1 MAKTFDTS
9 RVGGGT
15 YELEQDSSGNY
26 KLKSVGFQQVNKLNL
41 PNLTNLDIPQ
51 ATIGPITKLP
61 VKPDVADPYKKLA
74 GDQGDNNRDR
84 IISQNYKRINPKDIS
99 VRQASVSELGQKT
112 NTTYNAM
119 SDAEKASVAAG
130 TSGMTFKGAGDVTK
144 QYTDPQK
151 YGIRT
156 TTTNPMDIREQAAVG
171 NKAQFETFMGD
182 AVTMDGP
189 YSMSTAKTYS
199 TPRTIAD
206 QNKFLGRTFT
216 DKTTGLQKVKSNFQK
231 IKDKANKIVEGSATL
246 MVLGGIG
253 KGLKTFEDAL
263 LGPDQVELNT
273 ANKKALNALGYKTNA
288 QLGIMT
294 DPGRVAGN
302 PADSVFAGMNAT
314 SAFGD
319 ISKGAASR
327 ISTRNKTAMKKAG
340 TWTKEKLDKFNAK
353 TKEFEKQKAE
363 HDAAAAKDKA
373 QAQAAKD
380 NRAGVGGSCF
390 IAGTKVTMSDGT
402 LKNIENI
409 VVGDKVKGHKE
420 DNTVIKLDPT
430 LLADRKLYSFN
441 DNEHYFFTSEHPFMT
456 EEGWKS
462 IKPEK
467 TKERD
472 GIELYKQ
479 LKGELKV
486 GDKLVTDNGS
496 VEVKD
501 IKSKEISN
509 PEMPLY
515 NFNVSNDNSYIA
527 DDYVVHNK
535 GCFIKG
541 TLVTMADGSTKPVEQ
556 VDLGDEVAE
565 GGSVFAVGRFLNT
578 ELYDYKG
585 VKVSGS
591 HMVNED
597 GVWMR
602 VKDTKHGKSL
612 GNDLN
617 TVYVFG
623 SENRRILING
633 ILFTDYFEVNEQDK
647 LIEDSEDFFN
657 NWKDYGNNVDVD
669 NVATLNMNYEI

>member
-1 MAKTFDTS
+1 MANTFDTS

-15 YELEQDSSGNY
+15 YELEQDSNGNY
-26 KLKSVGFQQVNKLNL
+26 ALKSVGFEQVNKLNL

-61 VKPDVADPYKKLA
+61 VQPDVADPFKKLA
-74 GDQGDNNRDR
+74 DQQGNDNRDR
-84 IISQNYKRINPKDIS
+84 IISQNYERINPKDIS
-99 VRQASVSELGQKT
+99 VKQAGDRQALDPRDDRSPQEIQNLKDAQS
-112 NTTYNAM
+112 TYNTARDRFGTVGGGTAQDLKDMKAANETIM
-119 SDAEKASVAAG
+119 SAREKYR
-130 TSGMTFKGAGDVTK
+130 TET
-144 QYTDPQK
+144 QY
-151 YGIRT
+151 
-156 TTTNPMDIREQAAVG
+156 N
-171 NKAQFETFMGD
+171 
-182 AVTMDGP
+182 
-189 YSMSTAKTYS
+189 
-199 TPRTIAD
+199 TP
-206 QNKFLGRTFT
+206 
-216 DKTTGLQKVKSNFQK
+216 KTTGLQDVKSKVTSAVSNTVKNIMDNSATVMVAKGAASILKGIANAMIDPYQQ
-231 IKDKANKIVEGSATL
+231 DLNKANKN
-246 MVLGGIG
+246 
-253 KGLKTFEDAL
+253 AL
-263 LGPDQVELNT
+263 T
-273 ANKKALNALGYKTNA
+273 SLGYKTNFE
-288 QLGIMT
+288 LGLST
-294 DPGRVAGN
+294 DPGRIAGN
-302 PADSVFAGMNAT
+302 PADNVFAGMNAQ
-314 SAFGD
+314 SAKGD
-319 ISKGAASR
+319 ISKGASKR
-327 ISTRNKTAMKKAG
+327 IETRTKTAMKKAG
-340 TWTKEKLDKFNAK
+340 TWSKEKLDKFNAK
-353 TKEFEKQKAE
+353 TEKFKQQKAE

-441 DNEHYFFTSEHPFMT
+441 NSEHYFFTSEHPFMT

-472 GIELYKQ
+472 GIELYEQ

-496 VEVKD
+496 VEIKD

-527 DDYVVHNK
+527 DNYVVHNK

-585 VKVSGS
+585 IKVSGS
-591 HMVNED
+591 HMVNEN
-597 GVWMR
+597 GTWMR

-657 NWKDYGNNVDVD
+657 NWKSYGNTIDEHNV
-669 NVATLNMNYEI
+669 NTLNGS

>member
-15 YELEQDSSGNY
+15 YELEQDSNGNY
-26 KLKSVGFQQVNKLNL
+26 ALKSVGFEQVNKLNL
-41 PNLTNLDIPQ
+41 PDLTNLDIPQ
-51 ATIGPITKLP
+51 ATIGPITKQP
-61 VKPDVADPYKKLA
+61 VDNPDVADPFKKLS
-74 GDQGDNNRDR
+74 DQQGNDNRDR
-84 IISQNYKRINPKDIS
+84 TISQNYERINPKDIS
-99 VRQASVSELGQKT
+99 VKQAGDRQALDPRDDRSPQEIQNLQNAQS
-112 NTTYNAM
+112 TYNTARDKFGTVGGGTAQDLKDMKSANETIM
-119 SDAEKASVAAG
+119 SAREKYR
-130 TSGMTFKGAGDVTK
+130 TET
-144 QYTDPQK
+144 QY
-151 YGIRT
+151 
-156 TTTNPMDIREQAAVG
+156 NP
-171 NKAQFETFMGD
+171 
-182 AVTMDGP
+182 
-189 YSMSTAKTYS
+189 S
-199 TPRTIAD
+199 
-206 QNKFLGRTFT
+206 
-216 DKTTGLQKVKSNFQK
+216 KTTGLQDVKSNFQK
-231 IKDKANKIVEGSATL
+231 VKDKANQIVKGSATVML
-246 MVLGGIG
+246 LEGAGKIFQGIG
-253 KGLKTFEDAL
+253 EAL
-263 LGPDQVELNT
+263 LGPDQVELNN
-273 ANKKALNALGYKTNA
+273 ANTKALRSLGYKTNA
-288 QLGIMT
+288 ELGLST
-294 DPGRVAGN
+294 DPQRIAGN
-302 PADSVFAGMNAT
+302 PADNVFAGMNAG
-314 SAFGD
+314 SMFGD
-319 ISKGAASR
+319 ITKGAQKR
-327 ISTRNKTAMKKAG
+327 IDTRNKTAMKKAG
-340 TWTKEKLDKFNAK
+340 TWSKEKLDKFNAK

-363 HDAAAAKDKA
+363 HDSAAAKDKA
-373 QAQAAKD
+373 QAAAAKE
-380 NRAGVGGSCF
+380 NRAGTGGSCF

-402 LKNIENI
+402 FKNIENI

-472 GIELYKQ
+472 GIELYEQ

-496 VEVKD
+496 VEIKN

-509 PEMPLY
+509 PKMPLY

-527 DDYVVHNK
+527 DNYVVHNK

-556 VDLGDEVAE
+556 VDLGDKVAE

-585 VKVSGS
+585 IKVSGS
-591 HMVNED
+591 HMVNEN
-597 GVWMR
+597 GTWMR
-602 VKDTKHGKSL
+602 VRDTKHGKSL

-633 ILFTDYFEVNEQDK
+633 ILFTDYFEVNEQNE
-647 LIEDSEDFFN
+647 LINNEKDFFN
-657 NWKDYGNNVDVD
+657 NWKSYGNTIDEHNV
-669 NVATLNMNYEI
+669 NTLNGS